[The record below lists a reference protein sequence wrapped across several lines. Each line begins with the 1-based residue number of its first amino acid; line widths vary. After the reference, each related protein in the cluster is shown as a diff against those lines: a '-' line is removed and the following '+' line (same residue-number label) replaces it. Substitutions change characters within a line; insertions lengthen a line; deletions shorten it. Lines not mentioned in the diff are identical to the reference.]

1 MVVRMFFG
9 CINVLLGG
17 VCVVLNFKDSE
28 CKYFEGIKKNVKI
41 LNDKII
47 DINNYLISIFK
58 LYLIFCIF
66 NFFLLCISI
75 FFV

>member
-41 LNDKII
+41 INNKII
-47 DINNYLISIFK
+47 DIKNYLISK
-58 LYLIFCIF
+58 LYLICCIF
-66 NFFLLCISI
+66 NFFLLFISI